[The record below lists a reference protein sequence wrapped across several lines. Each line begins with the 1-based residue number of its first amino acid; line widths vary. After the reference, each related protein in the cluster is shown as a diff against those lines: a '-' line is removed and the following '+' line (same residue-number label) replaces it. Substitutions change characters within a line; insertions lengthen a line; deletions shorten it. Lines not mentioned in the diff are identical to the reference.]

1 MPVQSLTFAAQE
13 CDEANGFGAYHDLY
27 ANGSDVG
34 LTGGPFAARVRAHRF
49 ERMIVFDR
57 YNSGVSHGRDAA
69 RVRRDGFDH
78 IALQLLIS
86 GRLAGGRPGDER
98 ALAPGEIILF
108 DMTQPQRTRADD
120 ARLITVSLAR
130 EVVEAVAPVTG
141 GLHGTILPQVT
152 AGLLGD
158 FMTSLARRGDTLSAG
173 TAARAGRMVA
183 ELLAAALGE
192 GDLRPA
198 AASSADQILMLKR
211 ERAEAVIE
219 ARLADPGLDV
229 EAVASVL
236 GVSRS
241 VLYRL
246 FEPSGG
252 VAQYIQHRRL
262 ERLRAAL
269 RRLGETRS
277 IVALAYD
284 HGFASESHCS
294 RAFRAAYGLPP
305 GQYRAEM
312 NRARL
317 ARQSEDGSAQGRLAS
332 WHSELY

>member
-1 MPVQSLTFAAQE
+1 MPVQSLVFSAHDR
-13 CDEANGFGAYHDLY
+13 DEADGFGAYHDLY
-27 ANGSDVG
+27 ASGSDVG
-34 LTGGPFAARVRAHRF
+34 LTGGPFAARVHAHRF

-86 GRLAGGRPGDER
+86 GELAGGRPGDER

-120 ARLITVSLAR
+120 ARLIAVSLAR
-130 EVVEAVAPVTG
+130 EVVEAAAPVTRS
-141 GLHGTILPQVT
+141 LHGAILPE
-152 AGLLGD
+152 AASGLLGD
-158 FMTSLARRGDTLSAG
+158 FMISLARHGDTLSAG
-173 TAARAGRMVA
+173 TASRAGRMVA

-192 GDLRPA
+192 GNLRPA
-198 AASSADQILMLKR
+198 SASSAEQLMTLKR
-211 ERAEAVIE
+211 ERAEAAIE

-269 RRLGETRS
+269 RRLNETRS
-277 IVALAYD
+277 VAALAYD

-305 GQYRAEM
+305 GQYRSEM

-317 ARQSEDGSAQGRLAS
+317 ARAAGDGSARGVLAS
-332 WHSELY
+332 WNTELY